1 VPTERTVVVR
11 LKANVNDFNR
21 GILSAASTVGSLRK
35 EIDTTS
41 DRTAWLAQ
49 GILALAPA
57 AIRLGAGAVP
67 ALAGITTQMTVGAA
81 AAGTMALA
89 FNGVGDALK
98 ALNTYQLEPT
108 AEHLTKLHETM
119 AKIGP
124 DGAEFVHFLDSLG
137 PKLSSLADTSRA
149 GIFPG
154 AENGIEHLMTLLPQV
169 RVIVAQIAD
178 GIGELAAEAGT
189 NLAGPK
195 FKAFFQWLESD
206 AKPILLDM
214 GRTLGNVAEG
224 LANMLVA
231 FAPESQKF
239 STGLLGMSRAFA
251 EWSRTLDT
259 NQSFQAFLAYVDEAG
274 PQALDF
280 LGSLISALTSVVEA
294 GAPIG
299 SVMLPLLTDLLDI
312 VAKIAATPIGPA
324 VLAIASLIS
333 TYGRLAAISKITGG
347 GLVGAL
353 GKVEGGLIAQTRAAK
368 QTTLAMVGLGKAESQ
383 TARLSGGQFVKAA
396 GLAGVAAGSLAL
408 IATGTAD
415 KLDLT
420 NTASLTLAGTML
432 GPTAAGLGITAGLF
446 LDARA
451 ASAAYLDSLNNV
463 QDASDTANRA
473 QVQQL
478 RDQAQAIYEHRS
490 ILQKFGNTLATPLT
504 GNLDADALDNTL
516 AVLDGRIR
524 DLGHSAS
531 RNGLG
536 ILTQDL
542 GISTHAS
549 KALAQAMGDV
559 SKAFIHMSDVLA
571 GRASW
576 RDYEAAID
584 AATAALKKNGKTLN
598 ITTAAGRENQA
609 ALDNIATTSI
619 QVAEHLK
626 GIDRQ
631 RFLVRA
637 REDFVHAAI
646 QFGDTRKEAVRLAD
660 KLGLLSK
667 QDVTPKVDTKKA
679 NDDLDETTR
688 RAKRLA
694 GLDPTFM
701 IGMSDPSK
709 RKTMS
714 DLGDVGAGIELI
726 QNKNPL
732 VTVVI
737 HNQQALLA
745 TRQVAAAL
753 NDLRDKTVRITTV
766 HTTGGRSSAGYAG
779 GGYTGPGGKFEP
791 AGIVHRGEVVLPQD
805 IVNRDWQLL
814 KTRYG
819 YLPGFASG
827 GYAGRERSQPANRWP
842 SSRANISLAVDEIPV
857 RGTVDVDTGA
867 FEGMARVVAHDVV
880 DERQDFERSM
890 SGG

>member
-1 VPTERTVVVR
+1 V
-11 LKANVNDFNR
+11 
-21 GILSAASTVGSLRK
+21 
-35 EIDTTS
+35 
-41 DRTAWLAQ
+41 
-49 GILALAPA
+49 
-57 AIRLGAGAVP
+57 
-67 ALAGITTQMTVGAA
+67 
-81 AAGTMALA
+81 
-89 FNGVGDALK
+89 
-98 ALNTYQLEPT
+98 
-108 AEHLTKLHETM
+108 
-119 AKIGP
+119 
-124 DGAEFVHFLDSLG
+124 
-137 PKLSSLADTSRA
+137 
-149 GIFPG
+149 
-154 AENGIEHLMTLLPQV
+154 
-169 RVIVAQIAD
+169 
-178 GIGELAAEAGT
+178 
-189 NLAGPK
+189 
-195 FKAFFQWLESD
+195 
-206 AKPILLDM
+206 
-214 GRTLGNVAEG
+214 
-224 LANMLVA
+224 LVA
-231 FAPESQKF
+231 FLPESQKF
-239 STGLLGMSRAFA
+239 STGMLGMARSFD
-251 EWSRTLDT
+251 EWATGLDKT
-259 NQSFQAFLAYVDEAG
+259 QGFKDFLAYVDESG

-280 LGSLISALTSVVEA
+280 VGALVDALVA
-294 GAPIG
+294 VLNAAAPVG
-299 SVMLPLLTDLLDI
+299 SVMLPMLTDLLDI

-347 GLVGAL
+347 GLIGAL

-396 GLAGVAAGSLAL
+396 GLAGVAAGALAL

-420 NTASLTLAGTML
+420 NTASLALAGTML

-571 GRASW
+571 GRSSW
-576 RDYEAAID
+576 RDYSAAID
-584 AATAALKKNGKTLN
+584 AATAALKKNGKGLD
-598 ITTAAGRENQA
+598 IWSKQGPKARAAARENQA
-609 ALDNIATTSI
+609 ALDNIATVSI

-631 RFLVRA
+631 RYLVRA

-646 QFGDTRKEAVRLAD
+646 QFGDTRQEAVRLAD

-709 RKTMS
+709 RKTMA